1 MDNTE
6 LSVIERL
13 SRIVIGTGLIVFT
26 LVVNITPLGLLAL
39 LPLLATYP
47 IFSGIYGYDSVSQ
60 WIGKECDRI
69 AHAGERLLGIGH
81 TPKHS

>member
-6 LSVIERL
+6 LNVIERV

-26 LVVNITPLGLLAL
+26 LAVNIAPLGLLAL

-47 IFSGIYGYDSVSQ
+47 ISQ
-60 WIGKECDRI
+60 VYMDMTLSADGLVKN
-69 AHAGERLLGIGH
+69 LLR
-81 TPKHS
+81 

>member
-6 LSVIERL
+6 LNVIERV

-26 LVVNITPLGLLAL
+26 LAVNIAPLGLIAL

-47 IFSGIYGYDSVSQ
+47 IFSGLYGYDPVSQ
-60 WIGKECDRI
+60 WIGKEIGQI
-69 AHAGERLLGIGH
+69 ASAGERLLGIGH